1 MNGPHVPES
10 AGEDGGDGGDEPLGR
25 VGPHD
30 PHRVLPL
37 QAQPQESPV
46 RDLLAIYKT
55 LLGRISNNVMAICY

>member
-1 MNGPHVPES
+1 MPEP

-37 QAQPQESPV
+37 QAEPQEPPA
-46 RDLLAIYKT
+46 RMRGLLPIYKT
-55 LLGRISNNVMAICY
+55 LFTLFY